1 MKEQASNSTQGWQG
15 MYLWDETAR
24 TLAWI
29 GGLDMRT
36 GRLILH
42 YVDSDTLIPT
52 GDAGFI
58 DRMEMMARWG
68 TGYWHSITLTIRS
81 FMREKSLSIS
91 SFCLLAP
98 HRLQYGCVNGSGLER
113 DRPPSDIDVACRV
126 PR

>member
-68 TGYWHSITLTIRS
+68 HG
-81 FMREKSLSIS
+81 
-91 SFCLLAP
+91 LLALYHP
-98 HRLQYGCVNGSGLER
+98 NHPFIYER
-113 DRPPSDIDVACRV
+113 KVAIH
-126 PR
+126 